1 MNRTACRKRALKRQ
15 KQLEAT
21 HARPAA
27 HPVLAGLHLP
37 EDSSGR
43 AARLVLLGSSRALV
57 ENCRGVEEVGETR
70 MRLRLSGGTLTVEG
84 KGLCLTDVR
93 ADAACVCGRVH
104 ALRLPGAEDGHD

>member
-57 ENCRGVEEVGETR
+57 ENCRGVEEIGETR
-70 MRLRLSGGTLTVEG
+70 IRLRLGEGVLTIEVEN
-84 KGLCLTDVR
+84 LRLSDVC
-93 ADAACVCGRVH
+93 ADAACVCGRVR